1 MQNFI
6 IAVVLIVAVWAG
18 FMYFSNDSEEASNQT
33 NETIEEQLDEINPI
47 ADNDNT
53 NIQPGTYSIDT
64 KSSEVKWAG
73 KKPLIDGYINSGTI
87 ALSEGE
93 VKVDEDRVMS
103 GSFVIDMKTLKVGL
117 TAKKPNQETTLEGH
131 LKGEGWFDVETYP
144 TAKFVIKK
152 VTAKNSDSANT
163 SYDVEGDLTI
173 KDKTNTITFPATI
186 KQEAN
191 GQVVAE
197 ATTKID
203 RTKWGLTAG
212 SASFFDNLAD
222 NAIDDMIELSFK
234 LVANKQ

>member
-1 MQNFI
+1 MQK
-6 IAVVLIVAVWAG
+6 LIL
-18 FMYFSNDSEEASNQT
+18 
-33 NETIEEQLDEINPI
+33 QL
-47 ADNDNT
+47 
-53 NIQPGTYSIDT
+53 S
-64 KSSEVKWAG
+64 
-73 KKPLIDGYINSGTI
+73 L
-87 ALSEGE
+87 LS
-93 VKVDEDRVMS
+93 
-103 GSFVIDMKTLKVGL
+103 
-117 TAKKPNQETTLEGH
+117 
-131 LKGEGWFDVETYP
+131 
-144 TAKFVIKK
+144 KK

-234 LVANKQ
+234 LVANKQQFILKNKSNIKTPLRGVFILDLFGVIFQYINNFVRFVYGIFQ

>member
-18 FMYFSNDSEEASNQT
+18 FMYFSNDNNETSNQT
-33 NETIEEQLDEINPI
+33 DKTLEEQLDEINPVS
-47 ADNDNT
+47 DNDNT
-53 NIQPGTYSIDT
+53 NIQPGAYTINT
-64 KSSEVKWAG
+64 QESEVKWAG

-87 ALSEGE
+87 GLNEGE
-93 VKVDEDRVMS
+93 VEVDEDGVVS

-131 LKGEGWFDVETYP
+131 LKGDDWFDVETYP
-144 TAKFVIKK
+144 TAKFDIKK
-152 VTAKNSDSANT
+152 VTAKNSDPANT
-163 SYDVEGDLTI
+163 SYDIEGDLTI

-191 GQVVAE
+191 GQLVAE
-197 ATTKID
+197 ATTEID

-222 NAIDDMIELSFK
+222 NAIDDMIQLSFK